1 MKKTYEFETACV
13 HGTYKAESGQPQQLP
28 IIQNTTYRY
37 YNAKDVADLFDL
49 ESGGYMYS
57 RLGNPTVNALE
68 EKMALLEGG
77 TAGLAASSGQSATLM
92 TMLNICKAGDHIIS
106 STSIYGGTFNLLGV
120 TLRKMGIEV
129 TFIDQEITLDEILSF
144 KRPDTK
150 LLFAETLSNPALNI
164 LDLSLIH
171 ISEPTRLGMIS
182 YAVFCLKKK
191 KKKKKN

>member
-1 MKKTYEFETACV
+1 MKKIYEFETDCV
-13 HGTYKAESGQPQQLP
+13 HGTYKAESGEPQQLP

-49 ESGGYMYS
+49 ESAGYMYS

-120 TLRKMGIEV
+120 TLKKMGIEV
-129 TFIDQEITLDEILSF
+129 TFIDQAITLDEICLLYTSPSPRDGLLS
-144 KRPDTK
+144 R
-150 LLFAETLSNPALNI
+150 
-164 LDLSLIH
+164 
-171 ISEPTRLGMIS
+171 M
-182 YAVFCLKKK
+182 
-191 KKKKKN
+191 